1 MDDIIKKLEEPPV
14 VEYPEPKPEPEP
26 PVVGYPEPKPEVVN
40 NMNMYLVRYG
50 HLERILVN
58 VGDVCQ
64 ADIMWS
70 GKLSPAT
77 QIGISGNTGISTAT
91 HTHIDVVKVPYDPN
105 FRYEKYTQQNI
116 FDGNPP
122 ADEEELHYFADDT
135 LFKAPLK
142 ITTHYL
148 SEIYRKQ
155 FNRVHP
161 ALDVVSQ
168 GAKIIYWNRST
179 RGRVVHT
186 GYDNAYG
193 NNVVI
198 AYFDVSFDSYAN
210 GLIVKPK
217 PEEESPVVISDDNDL
232 SADWQNS
239 VHGFLYNMVNKSTEK
254 STYGQS
260 SKFEGKV
267 RYIEMHPNNFGI
279 IKAMANIE
287 DTGFAGMNGT
297 FFWYIDDAKTD
308 TYPTSILKVKNKVL
322 REQANHLPYPQG
334 VFCYYQ
340 DGTFGIEQVK
350 NARDLSKPVWWA
362 IGGTEYVRNS
372 LVTYNMTSEGFIG
385 KFADVH
391 RRTEQTSIGFTKEGK
406 ILLVRHWDSDRA
418 ECAIHMREMGCVYAL
433 GLDGGGSTQY
443 TTPTEKRLSSRKVDH
458 LLVATDL
465 KI

>member
-1 MDDIIKKLEEPPV
+1 
-14 VEYPEPKPEPEP
+14 
-26 PVVGYPEPKPEVVN
+26 
-40 NMNMYLVRYG
+40 MNMYLVRYA
-50 HLERILVN
+50 HLEKILVN
-58 VGDVCQ
+58 VEDVCQ

-70 GKLSPAT
+70 DKLSPAT
-77 QIGISGNTGISTAT
+77 QIGISGNTGLSTGL

-105 FRYEKYTQQNI
+105 FRYIKYTQQNI

-122 ADEEELHYFADDT
+122 ADKEELYYFADDT
-135 LFKAPLK
+135 FFKAPLV
-142 ITTHYL
+142 ITSHYL
-148 SEIYRKQ
+148 DKKYQIQ
-155 FNRVHP
+155 FNRVHCG
-161 ALDVVSQ
+161 LDLVSQ
-168 GAKIIYWNRST
+168 GGKTIYWNRST

-193 NNVVI
+193 NFVVV
-198 AYFDVSFDSYAN
+198 AYFDVDFDSYTN
-210 GLIVKPK
+210 NTVVRPTPT
-217 PEEESPVVISDDNDL
+217 PEEESPLVISSVNDL

-239 VHGFLYNMVNKSTEK
+239 VHGFMYHMINKSAEK

-287 DTGFAGMNGT
+287 DTGYAGMNGT
-297 FFWYIDDAKTD
+297 FFWYVDKAKTA
-308 TYPTSILKVKNKVL
+308 TYPTSILKVKNKIL

-362 IGGTEYVRNS
+362 MGGVEYVRDS
-372 LVTYNMTSEGFIG
+372 MVTYNRTSEGFVG

-391 RRTEQTSIGFTKEGK
+391 RRTKQTSIGFTKEGK
-406 ILLVRHWDSDRA
+406 ILLARHWDSDRA

-443 TTPTEKRLSSRKVDH
+443 ATPNEKRLSSRKVDH

-465 KI
+465 IL